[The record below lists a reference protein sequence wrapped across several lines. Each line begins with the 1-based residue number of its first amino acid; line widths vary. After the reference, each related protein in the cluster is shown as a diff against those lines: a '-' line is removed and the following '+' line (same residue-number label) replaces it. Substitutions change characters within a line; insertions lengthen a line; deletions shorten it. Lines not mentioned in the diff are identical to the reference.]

1 MYVFEGFIYFYF
13 WYLQASVQSPYRA
26 EAPPPSGSLM
36 GPYYIKG
43 LSASEGRE
51 RTKVL
56 MLPVH
61 SAAVLPPDSQ
71 FSELLSLE
79 KLALM

>member
-1 MYVFEGFIYFYF
+1 
-13 WYLQASVQSPYRA
+13 
-26 EAPPPSGSLM
+26 M
-36 GPYYIKG
+36 GLYYIKG